1 MNRLSLKLLFFIST
15 FICFLHGCYFP
26 VVATGMVA
34 TAVAV
39 TDRRTP
45 GTLLEDETIELKS
58 MKEMASVLKD
68 KKKAS
73 VSATS
78 YNRAV
83 LLTGWVPNPQVSREV
98 ARVVANID
106 NVRDVI
112 NEIRIGPKSTARTFA
127 RDSLITAKIKA
138 SFIDERKLN
147 SNAVK
152 VKTETGAV
160 FLMGIVTQRE
170 ADLAADIASRVVG
183 VKKVVKVFEVLSEE
197 EIKQI
202 DAILNSR
209 KPQKNERLA
218 Q

>member
-1 MNRLSLKLLFFIST
+1 MNLLPLKLLFFISS
-15 FICFLHGCYFP
+15 FICILHGCYFP

-58 MKEMASVLKD
+58 MKETARVLNE
-68 KKKAS
+68 KKRAS

-83 LLTGWVPNPQVSREV
+83 LLTGWVPNSEISREV
-98 ARVVANID
+98 SSIVANID

-152 VKTETGAV
+152 VKTESGIV

-170 ADLAADIASRVVG
+170 ADLAADISSRVVG

-209 KPQKNERLA
+209 KPKKSKRLA

>member
-1 MNRLSLKLLFFIST
+1 M
-15 FICFLHGCYFP
+15 
-26 VVATGMVA
+26 
-34 TAVAV
+34 
-39 TDRRTP
+39 
-45 GTLLEDETIELKS
+45 
-58 MKEMASVLKD
+58 
-68 KKKAS
+68 
-73 VSATS
+73 
-78 YNRAV
+78 
-83 LLTGWVPNPQVSREV
+83 TGWVPNPEVSREV
-98 ARVVANID
+98 ASIIANIN

-152 VKTETGAV
+152 VKTETGVV

-209 KPQKNERLA
+209 KQQKNERLA

>member
-1 MNRLSLKLLFFIST
+1 MNRLSLKLLFLILG
-15 FICFLHGCYFP
+15 FICTLHGCYFP
-26 VVATGMVA
+26 VVATGIVA

-45 GTLLEDETIELKS
+45 GTLLEDETIELKA
-58 MKEMASVLKD
+58 MQEMGRVLKN

-73 VSATS
+73 VSVTS

-83 LLTGWVPNPQVSREV
+83 LLTGWVPNKEISREV
-98 ARVVANID
+98 SSIIANID

-112 NEIRIGPKSTARTFA
+112 NEIRVGPKSTARTFA

-152 VKTETGAV
+152 VKTETGVV

-183 VKKVVKVFEVLSEE
+183 VKTVVKVFEVLSEE
-197 EIKQI
+197 EIKKI

-209 KPQKNERLA
+209 KLQKSERLV

>member
-1 MNRLSLKLLFFIST
+1 M
-15 FICFLHGCYFP
+15 
-26 VVATGMVA
+26 
-34 TAVAV
+34 

-45 GTLLEDETIELKS
+45 GTLLEDETIELKA
-58 MKEMASVLKD
+58 MQEMGLVLKN

-73 VSATS
+73 VSVTS

-83 LLTGWVPNPQVSREV
+83 LLTGWVPNKEISREV
-98 ARVVANID
+98 SSIIANID

-112 NEIRIGPKSTARTFA
+112 NEIRVGPKSTARTFA

-152 VKTETGAV
+152 VKTETGVV

-183 VKKVVKVFEVLSEE
+183 VKTVVKVFEVLSEE
-197 EIKQI
+197 EIKKI

-209 KPQKNERLA
+209 KLQKSERLV

>member
-1 MNRLSLKLLFFIST
+1 M
-15 FICFLHGCYFP
+15 
-26 VVATGMVA
+26 
-34 TAVAV
+34 
-39 TDRRTP
+39 
-45 GTLLEDETIELKS
+45 
-58 MKEMASVLKD
+58 
-68 KKKAS
+68 
-73 VSATS
+73 
-78 YNRAV
+78 
-83 LLTGWVPNPQVSREV
+83 
-98 ARVVANID
+98 
-106 NVRDVI
+106 
-112 NEIRIGPKSTARTFA
+112 
-127 RDSLITAKIKA
+127 

>member
-1 MNRLSLKLLFFIST
+1 M
-15 FICFLHGCYFP
+15 
-26 VVATGMVA
+26 
-34 TAVAV
+34 
-39 TDRRTP
+39 
-45 GTLLEDETIELKS
+45 
-58 MKEMASVLKD
+58 
-68 KKKAS
+68 
-73 VSATS
+73 
-78 YNRAV
+78 
-83 LLTGWVPNPQVSREV
+83 TGWVPNPQVSREV
-98 ARVVANID
+98 ARIVANID

-147 SNAVK
+147 SNTVK